1 MSASA
6 TAYLPAA
13 SGSGSALSIQ
23 ARGWSFRY
31 AGRQTWAVRDLDLAV
46 EPGERVL
53 LAGPSGGGK
62 STLLT
67 GLAGLLDAEQA
78 GDAEGDLL
86 VGGSP
91 PQEVRERIGL
101 AFQDPETQ
109 LVMARAGDDVAF
121 GLENRAVPTER
132 IWPRVDEA
140 LTLTG
145 FRYGRDHPTG
155 RLSGGEKQRL
165 VLAGV
170 VALRPDLILLDEP
183 TANLDPDGAAL
194 VRQAVDQ
201 VVAATG
207 ATLVV
212 VDHRVGDWLPLVD
225 RVVVLRSGGGVLAD
239 GDPGKVFA
247 TDRATLTAAGVWIPG
262 EVPTPRRPA
271 SAPAPAGTP
280 ATEVGTAG
288 PTTSAGL
295 LTATSVGYTYPAADR
310 PALTGADL
318 RLSAGEVVAV
328 TGANGSG
335 KSTLAMLTAGLLAPS
350 TGEVTVSP
358 HLSPGLSSGPARGR
372 ATPHRPLHRWRAAQL
387 VRAVGTVF
395 QDPEHQFLTSSV
407 RAELALGP
415 RLAGLS
421 SEDAGRRVEELLHRL
436 ALDHLADANPFTLSG
451 GEKRRLSVGTA
462 LATGPRVLVLDEP
475 TFGQDRRTWAE
486 LVDLL
491 AELRDDGHAI
501 CCVSHDRDL
510 IAALADREV
519 RVRSGRVIT

>member
-1 MSASA
+1 MSA
-6 TAYLPAA
+6 AA
-13 SGSGSALSIQ
+13 SASPSAASRPGPPLSIQ

-31 AGRQTWAVRDLDLAV
+31 AGRQTWAVRDLELTV

-78 GDAEGDLL
+78 GDVEGALL
-86 VGGSP
+86 VGGAP
-91 PQEVRERIGL
+91 PARVRDRIGL

-140 LTLTG
+140 LALTG
-145 FRYGRDHPTG
+145 FPYDRDHPTG

-212 VDHRVGDWLPLVD
+212 VDHRVGDWLPMVD
-225 RVVVLRSGGGVLAD
+225 RVVVLRAGGGVLAD
-239 GDPGKVFA
+239 GTPEKVFA
-247 TDRATLTAAGVWIPG
+247 AGHGSLAAAGVWIPG
-262 EVPTPRRPA
+262 EIPAPRRTAPSRPA
-271 SAPAPAGTP
+271 D
-280 ATEVGTAG
+280 
-288 PTTSAGL
+288 L
-295 LTATSVGYTYPAADR
+295 LTAQAVGYTYPAAER
-310 PALTGADL
+310 PALADADL

-335 KSTLAMLTAGLLAPS
+335 KSTLAMLTAGLLSPS
-350 TGEVTVSP
+350 AGEVRVSP
-358 HLSPGLSSGPARGR
+358 DLSSGLFPRLAAGR
-372 ATPHRPLHRWRAAQL
+372 RRSGERRPLHRWRAAQL

-395 QDPEHQFLTSSV
+395 QDPEHQFLTASV

-421 SEDAGRRVEELLHRL
+421 RGDTGQRVDELLHRL

-462 LATGPRVLVLDEP
+462 LASGPRVLVLDEP
-475 TFGQDRRTWAE
+475 TFGQDRRTWGE

-510 IAALADREV
+510 ISVLADREV
-519 RVRSGRVIT
+519 RVRSGRVIG